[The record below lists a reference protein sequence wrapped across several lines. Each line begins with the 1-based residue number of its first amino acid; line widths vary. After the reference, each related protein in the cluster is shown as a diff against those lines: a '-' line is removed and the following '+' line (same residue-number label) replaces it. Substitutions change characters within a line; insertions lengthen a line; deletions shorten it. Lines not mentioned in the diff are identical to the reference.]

1 MDRQKATADNAASKR
16 LHPDGGTPRG
26 DAKKVRGQS
35 RTHACMHHLILCSG
49 MQFLAPQGLNSQS
62 VDDVP

>member
-35 RTHACMHHLILCSG
+35 RTHANLILCSG
-49 MQFLAPQGLNSQS
+49 MQFLAPQGLNSQC
-62 VDDVP
+62 VDGVP